1 MAAER
6 RLRRAALLS
15 FPRVALNEETLDRIV
30 EEGFTDVGAGLVE
43 LPKGYH
49 GFSLENGE
57 RLARMCAERG
67 LGYIAFT
74 GYMKYQEAL
83 VAAEPQRL
91 MHLAGDGAVQDLD
104 GLRVRWLCPFRPE
117 NKAWYLGQLLE
128 VCRWPA
134 LVEIH
139 LNDEASLGFG
149 DGTIGCY
156 CDFCRAEFREATG
169 REPPTSRDWN
179 DPLWYTWLE
188 ARFDNWEAVHSELR
202 AAIKEVRPDVV
213 VGIQHSPVVPERNY
227 NAWQTGIRLGRDALT
242 QDVIATDP
250 YHYNHHHLI
259 LHRPH
264 RRILSETTRSLVAA
278 CLDRQVDI
286 YPQGFM
292 PPSQAVPMGRQ
303 DGLLAAVVPF
313 VLGADLVMPYT
324 YEQMKIIPG
333 FFEAFDEARRL
344 MPAFAC
350 HRPWAFAT
358 MLMPQQSEIYGHH
371 ASAWGHGGL
380 LTMVDLL
387 YRTGLPW
394 RWFWDERLDDAGDR
408 LRGPLILPET
418 HCLTAS
424 QIERIEAVAVKG
436 EGLLWIGN
444 RPAGPW
450 EGRGPCPLPQRI
462 HTGAFE
468 MELQGDH
475 PLTAGLEH
483 PLILSTRVDGPGPEG
498 EVLGTVE
505 GRPALVLVEEGDRRE
520 VWLAGMPAVT
530 WTGNIPASSLL
541 EETSNVELL
550 RRLIV
555 WASGRRPLARLDP
568 FPPEDDYRSLRPADR
583 RAVPTME
590 LLPMAAEDSLL
601 AVVFPYTP
609 VGCRTALVIEPP
621 QGRTIGPVRE
631 IWSGEDWSGRVEA
644 GAGGTARIPLD
655 IPGDC
660 DLLALQVELKEDR

>member
-1 MAAER
+1 MTEER
-6 RLRRAALLS
+6 TLRRAALLS
-15 FPRVALNEETLDRIV
+15 FPRVSLNEETLDRIV
-30 EEGFTDVGAGLVE
+30 EEGFSDVGAGLVE
-43 LPKGYH
+43 LPKGFH
-49 GFSLENGE
+49 GFSMEKGE

-83 VAAEPQRL
+83 LAEEPHRL

-117 NKAWYLGQLLE
+117 NKAWYLDQLME

-156 CDFCRAEFREATG
+156 CDFCRSEFRRATG
-169 REPPTSRDWN
+169 HEPPTSRDWN
-179 DPLWYTWLE
+179 DPLWYAWLE
-188 ARFDNWEAVHSELR
+188 ARFDNWQAVHTELR
-202 AAIKEVRPDVV
+202 AAIKEIRPDVT

-227 NAWQTGIRLGRDALT
+227 NAWQTGIRLGRDAIAH
-242 QDVIATDP
+242 DVIATDP

-264 RRILSETTRSLVAA
+264 RRILSETTRSLAAA

-313 VLGADLVMPYT
+313 ALGADMVMPYT

-344 MPAFAC
+344 MPAFAR

-394 RWFWDERLDDAGDR
+394 GWFWDERLDDAGHH

-418 HCLTAS
+418 HCLTES
-424 QIERIEAVAVKG
+424 QIERIEALAEGG
-436 EGLLWIGN
+436 EGLLRVGN
-444 RPAGPW
+444 RPVAPW

-462 HTGAFE
+462 HSGAFE
-468 MELQGDH
+468 MELRGDH
-475 PLTAGLEH
+475 PLTDGLEH
-483 PLILSTRVDGPGPEG
+483 PVILATRVDGPAPEG
-498 EVLGTVE
+498 EILGTVE
-505 GRPALVLVEEGDRRE
+505 GRPALVLVEERDRRE

-530 WTGNIPASSLL
+530 WTGRIPASSLV
-541 EETSNVELL
+541 EETGNVELL
-550 RRLIV
+550 RRLIL

-609 VGCRTALVIEPP
+609 VGCRTSLVIEPP
-621 QGRTIGPVRE
+621 EGQTLGPVRE
-631 IWSGEDWSGRVEA
+631 IWSGQDWSGRVEA
-644 GAGGTARIPLD
+644 GADGTARIPLD

>member
-1 MAAER
+1 MAEQR

-15 FPRVALNEETLDRIV
+15 FPRVVLNEETLDRIV

-74 GYMKYQEAL
+74 GYMKYQETLLAK
-83 VAAEPQRL
+83 EPHRL

-117 NKAWYLGQLLE
+117 NKAWYLDQLME

-134 LVEIH
+134 VVEIH

-156 CDFCRAEFREATG
+156 CDYCRSQFREATG
-169 REPPTSRDWN
+169 REPPTSRDWE
-179 DPLWYTWLE
+179 DPLWYAWLE
-188 ARFDNWEAVHSELR
+188 ARFDNWQAVHSELR
-202 AAIKEVRPDVV
+202 AAVKEVRPDVA

-227 NAWQTGIRLGRDALT
+227 NAWQTGIRLGRDAIA

-313 VLGADLVMPYT
+313 ALGADMVMPYT

-344 MPAFAC
+344 MPAFAS
-350 HRPWAFAT
+350 HRPYAFAA

-371 ASAWGHGGL
+371 ASAWGHGRL
-380 LTMVDLL
+380 INMVDLL

-394 RWFWDERLDDAGDR
+394 GWFWDERLDDAGDR

-418 HCLTAS
+418 HCLTGQPDRAHRGS
-424 QIERIEAVAVKG
+424 RRGRRGAAVDRQPAR
-436 EGLLWIGN
+436 
-444 RPAGPW
+444 RPVG
-450 EGRGPCPLPQRI
+450 GKRSLP
-462 HTGAFE
+462 AAPP
-468 MELQGDH
+468 D
-475 PLTAGLEH
+475 P
-483 PLILSTRVDGPGPEG
+483 
-498 EVLGTVE
+498 
-505 GRPALVLVEEGDRRE
+505 
-520 VWLAGMPAVT
+520 
-530 WTGNIPASSLL
+530 
-541 EETSNVELL
+541 L
-550 RRLIV
+550 RRLRDG
-555 WASGRRPLARLDP
+555 AAGR
-568 FPPEDDYRSLRPADR
+568 SPADR
-583 RAVPTME
+583 RTGAPRHPRDAGGRPRAGGRGPRHGGGPAGAGPGGGGGPPGGLAGRHARGDLDREDPRQLDGRGDRQRGAAAAADPVGLGPPAPDAAGP
-590 LLPMAAEDSLL
+590 LPAGGRLPQPEARGPARGAHHGAAPHDRGGL
-601 AVVFPYTP
+601 AAGHPLP
-609 VGCRTALVIEPP
+609 LHAVGCRTSLVIEPP
-621 QGRTIGPVRE
+621 EGRSLGPVRE
-631 IWSGEDWSGRVEA
+631 IWTGEDWSSRVEA
-644 GAGGTARIPLD
+644 GADGTARIPLD

-660 DLLALQVELKEDR
+660 DLLALQVELRADR